1 MQKQNGLA
9 YSYIRFSS
17 KKQEQGDSVRRQ
29 TELAEQYAEQ
39 NNLTLSEKNFQDLGI
54 SAFKEGNRPSLGDM
68 LQAIEQGSI
77 ESGSTIIIESLD
89 RLSRRGIEVT
99 QQIIKSILQHNVF
112 IASLVDGLLLNRDSV
127 NDLVSVIRIA
137 LAADLAY
144 KESEKKSQRLR
155 ETKGQQRQRALQGE
169 VINKILPFWLEKKN
183 NKFVFSDKI
192 DTVKRIIELKKKGLG
207 TNKIAKTLND
217 EGHQPLRSS
226 GWNHTTVGK
235 TLKSVALYGAYQTS
249 ETTKDRKV
257 ILLDIVEGYYPAVI
271 SKEEFM
277 LLQSDAKQN
286 KPGYKSEQNAFTG
299 LLRHSCGGALV
310 RKFHVTTGKT
320 YQYHVC
326 ANARDGKCNV
336 TKNFKNIEIAL
347 YEILKHLKLEKK
359 TVFDGTLVQER
370 TETQEKI
377 QDLNQMLLS
386 MKKPPLSVLQTISNL
401 EEKLQELDQQIKQQT
416 DTIVSENSV
425 DLNLLQEI
433 KDPLELNMMLKRVL
447 REITVFN
454 TSKYWRIKIQYL
466 NGHSQSFRWDSK
478 RITMKSDTK
487 KLLDFMNS
495 ERTKE

>member
-29 TELAEQYAEQ
+29 TELAEKYSIA

-68 LQAIEQGSI
+68 LEAIEQGAI

-89 RLSRRGIEVT
+89 RLSRRGIDVT
-99 QQIIKSILQHNVF
+99 QQIIKSILQHNVY
-112 IASLVDGLLLNRDSV
+112 IASLVDGLLLNRESV

-155 ETKGQQRQRALQGE
+155 ETKQQQRQRALNGE
-169 VINKILPFWLEKKN
+169 VINKILPFWLARDN
-183 NKFVFSDKI
+183 DRFVFSDRL
-192 DTVKRIIELKKKGLG
+192 DAVKRIIELKQKGLG

-217 EGHQPLRSS
+217 EGFSPLRSA

-257 ILLDIVEGYYPAVI
+257 ILLDIVEDYYPAVI

-286 KPGYKSEQNAFTG
+286 KPGYKSDKNAFTG
-299 LLRHSCGGALV
+299 LLKHECGGALV
-310 RKFHVTTGKT
+310 RKFHVVTGRT

-326 ANARDGKCNV
+326 ANARDGKCSV
-336 TKNFKNIEIAL
+336 TQNFKNIETAL
-347 YEILKHLKLEKK
+347 FKILKELKLEKK
-359 TVFDGTLVQER
+359 TTLDSTLVQER
-370 TETQEKI
+370 SETQEKI

-386 MKKPPLSVLQTISNL
+386 MKKPPVSVLQTIGNL
-401 EEKLQELDQQIKQQT
+401 EEKLQELDQAINQQQLLA
-416 DTIVSENSV
+416 ISEQSV

-433 KDPLELNMMLKRVL
+433 KDPVELNMMLKRVI
-447 REITVFN
+447 REITVSN
-454 TSKYWRIKIQYL
+454 LKKSWRIKVTYL
-466 NGHSQSFRWDSK
+466 NGHTQSFRWDGKNISF
-478 RITMKSDTK
+478 KSDTK
-487 KLLDFMNS
+487 KLLEFMESMRES
-495 ERTKE
+495 E